1 MVFLINFSKIIKQE
15 KKRIKF
21 SKNIKQNEMD
31 FELSPIL
38 KRSAVNWV
46 NNVQELKK

>member
-1 MVFLINFSKIIKQE
+1 MVFLINLSKIIKQE
-15 KKRIKF
+15 EKRIKF

-38 KRSAVNWV
+38 KRSAENWV
-46 NNVQELKK
+46 NKVQELKK